1 MTTNRPTE
9 ASLEQYSSSA
19 AMFIFSMISC
29 AAFPY
34 RSVNLTTHLMESME
48 SLVASARKR
57 DLESRGLSNR
67 CERYLSSYLIPVND
81 VKFLKSRAGSVPVG
95 VLKTRKSPC

>member
-19 AMFIFSMISC
+19 AMFIFSVISC

-57 DLESRGLSNR
+57 DLESARPVQW
-67 CERYLSSYLIPVND
+67 YLSSYLIPVND
-81 VKFLKSRAGSVPVG
+81 VKFLKWGAGSVPVG
-95 VLKTRKSPC
+95 VSMTRKY